1 MTASETAARKKELS
15 ENFTIE
21 ELVDMYL
28 DSEQKRKAVEI
39 KSDAQE
45 LLICELRTENQRIEL
60 KMKQKEIEDLTQN
73 DCFNAA
79 MRRINQL
86 DATIDVLLTKYV
98 QWVVNSNDN

>member
-39 KSDAQE
+39 KNDEQE

-73 DCFNAA
+73 NCFNAA
-79 MRRINQL
+79 MRRINQM

-98 QWVVNSNDN
+98 QWVVNRSEN